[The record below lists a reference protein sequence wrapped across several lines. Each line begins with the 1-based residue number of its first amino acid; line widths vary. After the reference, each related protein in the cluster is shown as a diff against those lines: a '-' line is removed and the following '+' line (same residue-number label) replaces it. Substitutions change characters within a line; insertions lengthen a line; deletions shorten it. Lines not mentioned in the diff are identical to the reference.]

1 MYVCVFHA
9 CILCFDVVSFHL
21 VQVHLSESRVS
32 HALQKLSDMEA
43 VVNNMLLQDP
53 QEVAKGKVPGTTT
66 VASKTPQRTSQ
77 GLTVA
82 GPVKKYAPALKNFWY
97 PVAFTDDIKS
107 DTMVM

>member
-1 MYVCVFHA
+1 MHLHA
-9 CILCFDVVSFHL
+9 CILRFDVVSIHL
-21 VQVHLSESRVS
+21 FQVHLSESRVS
-32 HALQKLSDMEA
+32 HALQKLSDMES

-53 QEVAKGKVPGTTT
+53 QEVANRKVAGTTT
-66 VASKTPQRTSQ
+66 VASNTPQRTTQ

-82 GPVKKYAPALKNFWY
+82 GPIKKYAPALKNFWY